1 MPWQNNGDYYSFK
14 QDAITE
20 HAPSA
25 SGVYGLFNSRH
36 LIAIGNA
43 ANVRDALLHHR
54 RQTDFRFSRF
64 EPSGF
69 TFEICGPDRRDTR
82 AQELVREYRPISAPE
97 NPIGIAALYRS
108 WRAPNARA
116 FQEVSIDDETA
127 SNKIVAI
134 ATKLPKAKQK
144 MSLHLHAERFG
155 VVGALCGLIFVALG
169 LIGLVPY
176 LKNTFATVV
185 RNPPAIAES
194 RRIDGDKIQLAQTE
208 SLIATEDGANETTR
222 SGDVESSTPVEVNA
236 GSPTEGRFAR
246 AQTASPESVA
256 ALKPHEQPKRQVA
269 VSGWSVQAMA
279 TTDAQ
284 EANDCAQKLK
294 AKGYEVYL
302 VEADVE
308 GKTWHRVRVGNFATR
323 RDAENTR
330 VQLAVKEGFRDAYIA
345 GNDNRPT
352 TIALNRS

>member
-14 QDAITE
+14 QDAITQ
-20 HAPSA
+20 HAPTT

-36 LIAIGNA
+36 LIAIGSA
-43 ANVRDALLHHR
+43 ANVRDALLHHQ

-69 TFEICGPDRRDTR
+69 TFEICAPDRRDTR
-82 AQELVREYRPISAPE
+82 AQELVREYRPISTPE
-97 NPIGIAALYRS
+97 NPIGIATLYRS

-116 FQEVSIDDETA
+116 FQEVSIDGETA
-127 SNKIVAI
+127 SNKIVTI
-134 ATKLPKAKQK
+134 ATKLRAAKQK
-144 MSLHLHAERFG
+144 MPLHLHAERVG

-194 RRIDGDKIQLAQTE
+194 RRINGDKIQLAQTE
-208 SLIATEDGANETTR
+208 SLIATEDAASETTR
-222 SGDVESSTPVEVNA
+222 SGDLENSTPVEVNA
-236 GSPTEGRFAR
+236 GSPAEGRFAS

-256 ALKPHEQPKRQVA
+256 ALKPREQPKRQVA
-269 VSGWSVQAMA
+269 VNGWSVQAMA

-308 GKTWHRVRVGNFATR
+308 GKTWHRVRIGNFATR
-323 RDAENTR
+323 RDAEHMR
-330 VQLAVKEGFRDAYIA
+330 VQLAAKEGFRDAYIA

-352 TIALNRS
+352 TVALNRS

>member
-1 MPWQNNGDYYSFK
+1 MPWQNIGDYYSFK

-20 HAPSA
+20 HAPTA

-36 LIAIGNA
+36 LIVIGSA

-69 TFEICGPDRRDTR
+69 TFEICAPDRRDAR
-82 AQELVREYRPISAPE
+82 AQELTREYRPISAPE
-97 NPIGIAALYRS
+97 NPIGIATLYRS

-127 SNKIVAI
+127 SNKIVTM
-134 ATKLPKAKQK
+134 ATKLRKAKQK
-144 MSLHLHAERFG
+144 MPLHLHAERFG

-169 LIGLVPY
+169 LIGLVPH
-176 LKNTFATVV
+176 LKNTFAIVV
-185 RNPPAIAES
+185 RNQPAIAEL

-208 SLIATEDGANETTR
+208 SLIVNEDGARETIR
-222 SGDVESSTPVEVNA
+222 SGNDKNSTTIEVNA
-236 GSPTEGRFAR
+236 SSPTEAR
-246 AQTASPESVA
+246 SASAQTASPEIVA
-256 ALKPHEQPKRQVA
+256 ASKPREQPKRQIA
-269 VSGWSVQAMA
+269 VNGWSVQAMA

-323 RDAENTR
+323 RDAEHMR
-330 VQLAVKEGFRDAYIA
+330 VQLAAKEGFRDAYIA
-345 GNDNRPT
+345 GNDIRPT

>member
-14 QDAITE
+14 QDAITQ
-20 HAPSA
+20 HAPTT

-36 LIAIGNA
+36 LIAIGSA
-43 ANVRDALLHHR
+43 ANVRDALLHHQ

-69 TFEICGPDRRDTR
+69 TFEICAPDRRDTR
-82 AQELVREYRPISAPE
+82 AQELVREYRPISTPE
-97 NPIGIAALYRS
+97 NPIGIATLYRS

-116 FQEVSIDDETA
+116 FQEVSIDGETA
-127 SNKIVAI
+127 SNKIVTI
-134 ATKLPKAKQK
+134 ATKLRAAKQK
-144 MSLHLHAERFG
+144 MPLHLHAERVG

-194 RRIDGDKIQLAQTE
+194 RRINGDKIQLAQTE
-208 SLIATEDGANETTR
+208 SLIATEDAASETTR
-222 SGDVESSTPVEVNA
+222 SGDLENSTPVEVNA
-236 GSPTEGRFAR
+236 GSPAEGRFPS

-256 ALKPHEQPKRQVA
+256 ALKPREQPKRQVA
-269 VSGWSVQAMA
+269 VNGWSVQAMA

-308 GKTWHRVRVGNFATR
+308 GKTWHRVRIGNFATR
-323 RDAENTR
+323 RDAEHMR
-330 VQLAVKEGFRDAYIA
+330 VQLAAKEGFRDAYIA

-352 TIALNRS
+352 TVALNRS